1 MWLGEGD
8 QCHGAYDCAISR
20 YATTETIM
28 SSSTC
33 WVALHVDPFAIT
45 TLTITQQCALCQEIN
60 GWRNG
65 TSATAPTTAPSCA
78 TRPSKPSCQAVRA
91 GLLSLLIRFSLP
103 SLTIT
108 QHRAFCQEIHGS
120 GKGTS
125 AMAPTTAPSCTNHR
139 NYLVKRYV
147 LVFVLLNT
155 TRYCTLCQEISGCGK
170 GTSATAP
177 TTAPYCAT
185 PPSKTIII
193 VQ

>member
-1 MWLGEGD
+1 MGEGD
-8 QCHGAYDCAISR
+8 QCHGAYNRAILRYSTIATILSR
-20 YATTETIM
+20 G
-28 SSSTC
+28 TC
-33 WVALHVDPFAIT
+33 WFALLVDPFFIT
-45 TLTITQQCALCQEIN
+45 TPTITQQCALCQEIN
-60 GWRNG
+60 GGRKG
-65 TSATAPTTAPSCA
+65 TSTTASTTAPSRA
-78 TRPSKPSCQAVRA
+78 NRTSKPSCQAVRA